1 MKTRLIVIDTET
13 GGLDAQKNAL
23 LSLSALDTLDGEVFT
38 AMIKPSP
45 EWIVEPEAMRVNGF
59 TLDFLEK
66 HGRAERG
73 VMEDFALWLGERRYA
88 LLAGC
93 NVAFDIGFLR
103 AAGERVGLTLPL
115 GYRSV
120 DLQAVAWLAWEAG
133 GLELPMGKAGL
144 PKLSLSVISEAL
156 GLGRTSKTHNC
167 LEDTMLTWACLS
179 KIGRC
184 VEMSPRVEVEP

>member
-1 MKTRLIVIDTET
+1 
-13 GGLDAQKNAL
+13 
-23 LSLSALDTLDGEVFT
+23 
-38 AMIKPSP
+38 
-45 EWIVEPEAMRVNGF
+45 
-59 TLDFLEK
+59 
-66 HGRAERG
+66 
-73 VMEDFALWLGERRYA
+73 MEDFALWLGERRYA

-120 DLQAVAWLAWEAG
+120 DLQAVAWLAWEVG
-133 GLELPMGKAGL
+133 GLELPMGKDGL

-184 VEMSPRVEVEP
+184 VEMAPRVEVEP